1 MPDTR
6 VRSRKATDQLRDD
19 HHRIWKLFKQYE
31 DLDDSDHAAKFE
43 LFHEIQHELR
53 VHAAIEEE
61 VFYPALDR
69 LDVEGALDLVSDAHE
84 EHEIVKLLIGQL
96 SSMTP
101 EDLYYD
107 AKMKVLSDNVRLHVE
122 EEERDLFPLFQR
134 LDRDEQERIADDL
147 RRCRENQPREE

>member
-1 MPDTR
+1 MPDTK

-19 HHRIWKLFKQYE
+19 HHRIWKLFKHYE
-31 DLDDSDHAAKFE
+31 DLDDTDHVSKYE
-43 LFHEIQHELR
+43 LFHEIQDELT

-69 LDVEGALDLVSDAHE
+69 VDVEGAEESVSDAHE
-84 EHEIVKLLIGQL
+84 EHEIVKLLLGQL

-101 EDLYYD
+101 EDLYFD

-122 EEERDLFPLFQR
+122 EEERHLFPLFQK
-134 LDRDEQERIADDL
+134 LDRDEQDRIADEL
-147 RRCRENQPREE
+147 RRARDQHSA

>member
-31 DLDDSDHAAKFE
+31 DLDETDHVSKYE
-43 LFHEIQHELR
+43 LFHEIRDELTL
-53 VHAAIEEE
+53 HAAIEEE

-69 LDVEGALDLVSDAHE
+69 LEVDGAQSLVSDAHE
-84 EHEIVKLLIGQL
+84 EHEIVKLLLAQL

-101 EDLYYD
+101 EDLYFD

-122 EEERDLFPLFQR
+122 EEERDLFALFQT
-134 LDRDEQERIADDL
+134 LDREIQENLADDL
-147 RRCRENQPREE
+147 RRCRDRQTG